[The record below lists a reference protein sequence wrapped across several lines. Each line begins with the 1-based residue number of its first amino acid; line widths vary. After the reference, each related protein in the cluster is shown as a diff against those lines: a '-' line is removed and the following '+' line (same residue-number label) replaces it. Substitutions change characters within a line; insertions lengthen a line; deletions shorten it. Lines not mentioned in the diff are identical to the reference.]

1 MDIIIADDDPPTGLY
16 LKQLLEQLP
25 DIGVLAVANSGA
37 EALRLSKEYQAQVYF
52 MDIDMP
58 DMNGLEVA
66 ATIARSQSDVF
77 FIFVTA
83 YPDYAL
89 QAFELYSF
97 DYILKPFDE
106 GRIKK
111 TVRKLQQRM
120 INRATIPCEAE
131 TIISINTQKGKVLLK
146 TNEISYVESRWPKVF
161 IKSGSLRYC
170 TVNSLHTLEEKLV
183 PYGFFRSHRCYLV
196 NLKAVKEISK
206 SGYTYQILLNSG
218 DKAMLSRSREPE
230 LRKLIDRL

>member
-1 MDIIIADDDPPTGLY
+1 MDIIIVDDDLPTGLY
-16 LKQLLEQLP
+16 LKQILEQLP
-25 DIGVLAVANSGA
+25 GVDVLAVASSGT
-37 EALRLSKEYQAQVYF
+37 EALRLSQKYQAQVYF

-58 DMNGLEVA
+58 DMNGLETA
-66 ATIARSQSDVF
+66 AAIARSQSDAF

-97 DYILKPFDE
+97 DYILKPFNE
-106 GRIKK
+106 QRIKR
-111 TVRKLQQRM
+111 TVEKLKKRM
-120 INRATIPCEAE
+120 RNQASAPTEAE
-131 TIISINTQKGKVLLK
+131 TIISINTHEGRVMLNPSQ
-146 TNEISYVESRWPKVF
+146 ISYVESRWPKVF
-161 IKSGSLRYC
+161 IKSGAFRYC
-170 TVNSLHTLEEKLV
+170 SVNNLHTLEEKLT

-218 DKAMLSRSREPE
+218 DKAMLSRSREQE
-230 LRKLIDRL
+230 LRKLIDKL